1 MGKTRRAIVLN
12 DSWTYDIQALGIS
25 NFKSPSDHRPIL
37 VDIQL

>member
-1 MGKTRRAIVLN
+1 MGKTVRAISLN
-12 DSWTYDIQALGIS
+12 DSWTYSIKSLNIS

>member
-1 MGKTRRAIVLN
+1 MVN
-12 DSWTYDIQALGIS
+12 DAWTYQIVPLGIG